1 MFNIGHIIM
10 INIENN
16 NQEPVQEQKNNQE
29 DDQPDEHGGI
39 YLQGFLRIHDPET
52 GEIILQGRA

>member
-1 MFNIGHIIM
+1 M